1 MKIFNFLTERRKRI
15 KIPTSIMILSLFL
28 FVLPLINISYMGL
41 SNNIPFKDFHKIPS
55 KLSVFTNIMLFAPI
69 LIAIMLFLGKKRG
82 WYLFLTYS
90 SILIFQNI
98 YSLVVLPSIQNSGIL
113 FRTIV
118 WLSLVIYFCKKD
130 ISAPYLKMYPRG
142 WRGEKRTPL
151 KLRVK
156 IKGIDYVTAD
166 ASLSGIFVFFPE
178 CPFQLTE
185 EIEVEI
191 YFEEKSY
198 NFSTGVVRI
207 DNNGIGLAFRN
218 LNKDKIELL
227 KKIIEN
233 S

>member
-1 MKIFNFLTERRKRI
+1 
-15 KIPTSIMILSLFL
+15 
-28 FVLPLINISYMGL
+28 
-41 SNNIPFKDFHKIPS
+41 
-55 KLSVFTNIMLFAPI
+55 
-69 LIAIMLFLGKKRG
+69 
-82 WYLFLTYS
+82 
-90 SILIFQNI
+90 
-98 YSLVVLPSIQNSGIL
+98 
-113 FRTIV
+113 
-118 WLSLVIYFCKKD
+118 
-130 ISAPYLKMYPRG
+130 
-142 WRGEKRTPL
+142 L

-166 ASLSGIFVFFPE
+166 ASLSGIFVFFPD

-185 EIEVEI
+185 QVEVEI
-191 YFEEKSY
+191 YYEEKTY